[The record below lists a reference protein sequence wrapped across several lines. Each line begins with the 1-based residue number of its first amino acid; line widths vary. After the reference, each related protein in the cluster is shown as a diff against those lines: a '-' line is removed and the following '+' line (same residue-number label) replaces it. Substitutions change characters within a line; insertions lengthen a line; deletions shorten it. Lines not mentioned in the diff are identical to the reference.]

1 MIPAFSAALR
11 QLGDPPIRR
20 VIWRV
25 ALWTALVFTLLGW
38 GLWTVIMGIV
48 ADFDA
53 STIFGFI
60 PFEWLRDA
68 IIGLVEFIIALL
80 GVFIFLAMFWLLFAA
95 IVQFVASFYLER
107 VAAAVEAR
115 HYPDLP
121 APGGLKIGEAISA
134 SLRFFATLV
143 VFNLLLVPVY
153 LIPGIGILAFYL
165 LNGYLMGREYFETIA
180 ARRSDHEGLRA
191 LRQSSRGRLLVAG
204 LIITVLLSVPVVN
217 LVAPIVAAAAM
228 VHIYQGIAAR
238 RATELARA

>member
-25 ALWTALVFTLLGW
+25 ALWTGLVFALLGW
-38 GLWTVIMGIV
+38 GLWAAV
-48 ADFDA
+48 A
-53 STIFGFI
+53 GFI
-60 PFEWLRDA
+60 DGFDPSTSFDFIPIEWLRDSV
-68 IIGLVEFIIALL
+68 IWMVGLLVALV
-80 GVFIFLAMFWLLFAA
+80 GGFVFLAMFWLLFAA
-95 IVQFVASFYLER
+95 IVQFVASFYLDR

-165 LNGYLMGREYFETIA
+165 LNGYLMGREYFEIIA
-180 ARRSDHEGLRA
+180 ARRSDHHGLRA

-238 RATELARA
+238 HATELART